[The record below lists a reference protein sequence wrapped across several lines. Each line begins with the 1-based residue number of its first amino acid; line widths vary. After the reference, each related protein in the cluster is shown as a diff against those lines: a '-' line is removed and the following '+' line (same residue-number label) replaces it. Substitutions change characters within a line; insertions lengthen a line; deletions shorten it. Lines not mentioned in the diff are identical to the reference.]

1 MPVPGASGHHPVG
14 PWRSGFPGTV
24 AWVKVPHVIGL
35 IAGSKSLPFL
45 FAREARRRGES
56 VAAVAFD
63 GETDP
68 ALAAEVDSLEWVRVG
83 QLSKMIRALK
93 SRGVQRCVMLGQI
106 APRNLFDV
114 RPDLRAMALLMRL
127 QQKNAH
133 TIFGAI
139 GDELGKDGIELVPA
153 VPWLTSWMPGSGY
166 RSGAGLSEKLLPDI
180 RYAFDIAKE
189 TARLEIGQTVVV
201 KDGATLAVE
210 AFEGT
215 DACLERGGRLAGK
228 SGGAVAVKLAKAG
241 HDLRFDIPCVGPKT
255 IETCSR
261 SGVRVL
267 GFEAG
272 MTLLLELEELEAFAK
287 SKSISLVAVDSSG
300 P

>member
-1 MPVPGASGHHPVG
+1 
-14 PWRSGFPGTV
+14 
-24 AWVKVPHVIGL
+24 VIGL

-56 VAAVAFD
+56 VAAVAFE

-68 ALAAEVDSLEWVRVG
+68 KLAAEVDSLEWVRVG
-83 QLSKMIRALK
+83 QLSKMIQALR

-127 QQKNAH
+127 KQKNAH
-133 TIFGAI
+133 TVFGAI

-153 VPWLTSWMPGSGY
+153 VPWLTAWMPGSG
-166 RSGAGLSEKLLPDI
+166 
-180 RYAFDIAKE
+180 
-189 TARLEIGQTVVV
+189 
-201 KDGATLAVE
+201 
-210 AFEGT
+210 
-215 DACLERGGRLAGK
+215 DACLERGGLLAGK

-255 IETCSR
+255 VETCAR
-261 SGVRVL
+261 SGIRVL

-272 MTLLLELEELEAFAK
+272 MTLLLELEELEAHAK
-287 SKSISLVAVDSSG
+287 SRGVSLVSVDASS
-300 P
+300 